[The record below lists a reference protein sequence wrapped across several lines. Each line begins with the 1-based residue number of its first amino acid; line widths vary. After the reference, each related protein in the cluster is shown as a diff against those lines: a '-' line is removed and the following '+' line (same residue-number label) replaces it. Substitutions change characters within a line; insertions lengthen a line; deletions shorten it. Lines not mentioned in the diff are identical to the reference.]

1 MLFAALALA
10 KQRAYIALMHSI
22 SGSELVG
29 TRGETLVGRLPAER
43 LIPLWTAITS
53 AVVKRGFA
61 VEYRDLDPPRT
72 GIFDGLKIVID
83 PDVDFEMQCF
93 VLLHLF
99 GHSVQWI
106 APSLVQKL
114 DALQNTADKE
124 RFLQVLHD
132 YEHEAAAF
140 GLRLLHDL
148 SIHELDGWFSDFVAT
163 DWAYV
168 ERYYREDRIPPWREC
183 VVAGAAPVEDLAIP
197 ELVHRQVEVR
207 FAF

>member
-1 MLFAALALA
+1 M
-10 KQRAYIALMHSI
+10 I

-43 LIPLWTAITS
+43 LVPLWTAITS

-61 VEYRDLDPPRT
+61 LEYRDLDPPRT

-99 GHSVQWI
+99 GHSVQWV
-106 APSLVQKL
+106 APSLVRKL
-114 DALQNTADKE
+114 DALQNTADKD

-132 YEHEAAAF
+132 YEHEAAGF
-140 GLRLLHDL
+140 GLRLLHELGIHDL
-148 SIHELDGWFSDFVAT
+148 DDWFSDFVAT
-163 DWAYV
+163 DWRYV

-183 VVAGAAPVEDLAIP
+183 LAAGAPPVKELAIP
-197 ELVHRQVEVR
+197 PLVHRQVEVR

>member
-1 MLFAALALA
+1 M
-10 KQRAYIALMHSI
+10 QSI

-43 LIPLWTAITS
+43 LVPLWNAVTS
-53 AVVKRGFA
+53 AVIKRGFA
-61 VEYRDLDPPRT
+61 IEYRDLEPPRT

-99 GHSVQWI
+99 GHSVQWV
-106 APSLVQKL
+106 APSLVHKL
-114 DALQNTADKE
+114 DALQNTADKD
-124 RFLQVLHD
+124 RFLRVLHD
-132 YEHEAAAF
+132 YEHEAARF
-140 GLRLLHDL
+140 GLRLLHELGIHDL
-148 SIHELDGWFSDFVAT
+148 DDWFSDFVAT
-163 DWAYV
+163 DWQYV

-183 VVAGAAPVEDLAIP
+183 VTAGAPPVNELEIP
-197 ELVHRQVEVR
+197 KLVHRQVEVR